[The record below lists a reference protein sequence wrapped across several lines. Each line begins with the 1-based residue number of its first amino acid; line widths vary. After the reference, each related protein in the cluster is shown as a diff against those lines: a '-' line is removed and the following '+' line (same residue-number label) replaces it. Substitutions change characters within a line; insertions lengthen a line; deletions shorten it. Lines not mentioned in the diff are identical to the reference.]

1 MLHVTNAHAFLFGIT
16 EVFLGLPN
24 LLHAS
29 PFKRPEKG
37 GFNKGFLM

>member
-1 MLHVTNAHAFLFGIT
+1 MLHVTNAYVFLFSIT
-16 EVFLGLPN
+16 EVFLCLPN

-29 PFKRPEKG
+29 LFEMPEKG

>member
-1 MLHVTNAHAFLFGIT
+1 MLHVTNAHVFLFGIT
-16 EVFLGLPN
+16 EVFLCLPN

-29 PFKRPEKG
+29 LFKSLEKG